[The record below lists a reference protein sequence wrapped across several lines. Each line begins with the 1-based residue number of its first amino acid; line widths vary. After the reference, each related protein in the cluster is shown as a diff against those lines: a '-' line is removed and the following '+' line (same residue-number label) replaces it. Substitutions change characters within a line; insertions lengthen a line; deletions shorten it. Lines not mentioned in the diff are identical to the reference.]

1 MNFRVS
7 GQKINTTTSVKYL
20 GVYLNDSLTWET
32 HFKNLIPKLNRAIGL
47 FSKVRHYTP
56 KFLLKTIYY
65 SLFNS
70 HLIYGSQIWGQTKTK
85 LFQEVVKLQNKA
97 IRIINFL
104 PFNSSNINKTY
115 NDLKILKLPDFISLQ
130 NSLFVKDCFEKEIP
144 NPFINYFQNPG
155 SQHSHRTQ
163 SAFKNFAFVRKVNT
177 DITEK
182 KSVKYQCI
190 DTWNK

>member
-7 GQKINTTTSVKYL
+7 GQKIHTTTSVKYL

-47 FSKVRHYTP
+47 LSKVRHYTP

-65 SLFNS
+65 YSLFNS
-70 HLIYGSQIWGQTKTK
+70 HLIYASQIWGQTKTK

-115 NDLKILKLPDFISLQ
+115 NDLKILKLPDFILLQ
-130 NSLFVKDCFEKEIP
+130 NSLFMKDCFEKEIL
-144 NPFINYFQNPG
+144 NPFFNYFKKSG
-155 SQHSHRTQ
+155 SQHSHGTRST
-163 SAFKNFAFVRKVNT
+163 FKNCAFVPKVNT
-177 DITEK
+177 
-182 KSVKYQCI
+182 
-190 DTWNK
+190 